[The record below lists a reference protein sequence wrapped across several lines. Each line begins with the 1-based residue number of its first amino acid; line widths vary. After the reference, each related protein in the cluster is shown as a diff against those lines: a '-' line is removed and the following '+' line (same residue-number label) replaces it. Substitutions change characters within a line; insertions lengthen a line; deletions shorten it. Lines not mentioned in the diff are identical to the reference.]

1 PKADADAAD
10 TAADSADEAVE
21 AADAT
26 DTSAADAADAD
37 AADSDAAAN
46 VAVAVEGVTGKG
58 EVTSPKN
65 KEKRE
70 KPPDGLIW
78 ASLHN
83 SKATESRL
91 KHVKA
96 GIMCGVI
103 QVA

>member
-1 PKADADAAD
+1 MPSHTRPKADADAAD

-37 AADSDAAAN
+37 AADADAAAN

-65 KEKRE
+65 KAGKEKLKQRQNTSGSYQF
-70 KPPDGLIW
+70 GLQGGKY
-78 ASLHN
+78 SGDVL
-83 SKATESRL
+83 
-91 KHVKA
+91 
-96 GIMCGVI
+96 
-103 QVA
+103 